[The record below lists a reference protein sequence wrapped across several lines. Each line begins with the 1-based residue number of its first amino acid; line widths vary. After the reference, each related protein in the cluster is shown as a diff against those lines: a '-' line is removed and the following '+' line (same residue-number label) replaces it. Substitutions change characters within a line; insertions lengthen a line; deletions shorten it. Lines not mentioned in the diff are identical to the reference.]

1 MQQVAAAVEAAST
14 QLLHK
19 TEAVAVTTFL
29 TQVIP
34 PHLAALRLEV
44 LVGAEILL
52 ELLHFL
58 PWLQTALLAAVVLAV
73 RQAQPGELVVL
84 VALMV
89 AVAVEAELDQLLAE
103 MVAQAAL
110 AS

>member
-1 MQQVAAAVEAAST
+1 MQQVAVAVEAAST

-19 TEAVAVTTFL
+19 TEAVADTTFL

-34 PHLAALRLEV
+34 PHLAALHLEA
-44 LVGAEILL
+44 LVGAEIPRDLQ
-52 ELLHFL
+52 HFL
-58 PWLQTALLAAVVLAV
+58 PWLQTALLVVVALV
-73 RQAQPGELVVL
+73 VQQAQPGELVVL

-103 MVAQAAL
+103 MAAQAL
-110 AS
+110 RVL